1 MQLCTN
7 WLFQHLVFH
16 VRKQRLHNITDSAES
31 IEDNNIE
38 ITSMNDEVQFKQFFK
53 TIPIKQ

>member
-1 MQLCTN
+1 MYESNVYNT
-7 WLFQHLVFH
+7 
-16 VRKQRLHNITDSAES
+16 TDSAES